1 MSAHRR
7 AVLLMLASAAFFTT
21 NVLLVR
27 ALGTLAAANVWLIS
41 AARFA
46 VGLALILFLYRR
58 EFRPR
63 QLLTEVKLIDR
74 GLLGG
79 ISVYL
84 GYLAVVHLGA
94 GRATFITNTYIIW
107 GTIWAALVLHEK
119 LRPAVLTGGVAAI
132 SGLALLTGVF
142 SAGRPPGIYDL
153 VAFVAAL
160 MSARIIVTI
169 RQLHGTA
176 HTATIFGA
184 LCVYG
189 LLLCLG
195 PAVATFEPISPGAWA
210 VLLAASLCAGFAQ
223 LAMTRAY
230 RDLSV
235 GEGSLLQS
243 LVPLGI
249 ALGGVVF
256 FGERFTPA
264 ELLGA
269 GLILAGTLFTALR
282 REEKPTPQVTE

>member
-27 ALGTLAAANVWLIS
+27 ALGTIGSASVWLIT

-46 VGLALILFLYRR
+46 VGLGLVLAFYRR

-63 QLLTEVKLIDR
+63 HLFTNWKLADR
-74 GLLGG
+74 GLFGG
-79 ISVYL
+79 VSVFF
-84 GYLAVVHLGA
+84 GYLAVVNLGA
-94 GRATFITNTYIIW
+94 GRATFITNTYVIW
-107 GTIWAALVLHEK
+107 GALWAAVVLHEK
-119 LRPAVLTGGVAAI
+119 LRPTVLVGGVTALT
-132 SGLALLTGVF
+132 GLALLTGVLTTGA
-142 SAGRPPGIYDL
+142 SPGIYDL
-153 VAFVAAL
+153 VALTAAL
-160 MSARIIVTI
+160 MSARVIVTI
-169 RQLHGTA
+169 RQLHGTE

-184 LCVYG
+184 LCFYG

-195 PAVATFEPISPGAWA
+195 PAVATFAPLPPAAWV
-210 VLLAASLCAGFAQ
+210 VLLGASLAAGFAQ

-230 RDLSV
+230 RDLPV
-235 GEGSLLQS
+235 GEGSLIQT

-249 ALGGVVF
+249 AVGGVVF
-256 FGERFTPA
+256 FRERFTAA
-264 ELLGA
+264 ELIGA

-282 REEKPTPQVTE
+282 KEAKPLPAED

>member
-27 ALGTLAAANVWLIS
+27 ALGTLAATNVWLITT
-41 AARFA
+41 ARFA
-46 VGLALILFLYRR
+46 VGLVLILALYRR
-58 EFRPR
+58 EFQPR
-63 QLLTEVKLIDR
+63 HLLTRAKLIDR

-84 GYLAVVHLGA
+84 GYLAVVNLGA

-142 SAGRPPGIYDL
+142 SSGRPPGIYDL
-153 VAFVAAL
+153 VAFTAAL

-169 RQLHGTA
+169 RQLHGTE
-176 HTATIFGA
+176 HTATIFGS

-189 LLLCLG
+189 ILLCIG
-195 PAVATFEPISPGAWA
+195 PAIATYEPLSVGAWG
-210 VLLAASLCAGFAQ
+210 VLFVASLCAGFAQ

-230 RDLSV
+230 RDLPV
-235 GEGSLLQS
+235 GEGALIQT

-249 ALGGVVF
+249 AVGGVVF

-264 ELLGA
+264 ELIGA

-282 REEKPTPQVTE
+282 REPARTAA